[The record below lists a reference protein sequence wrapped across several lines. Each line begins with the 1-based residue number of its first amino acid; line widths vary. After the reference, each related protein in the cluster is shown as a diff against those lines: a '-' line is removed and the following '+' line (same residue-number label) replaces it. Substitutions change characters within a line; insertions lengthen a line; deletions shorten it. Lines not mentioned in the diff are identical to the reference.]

1 MRGYGYLAAVVGTV
15 AGAALGASPGI
26 AYFFL
31 TPCTSQGFQ
40 CLGVYLVGW
49 LVAIV
54 GGVVGGVLGCWWAL
68 RYGRYERAGPTAALL
83 VPLLVSGAMV
93 LGLVT
98 NVIDRLGGAAA
109 VALNALVSLV
119 MLTVLPAAARWI
131 VLRGRN
137 LTTRQISSSS
147 PP

>member
-31 TPCTSQGFQ
+31 TPCTSKGSSASG
-40 CLGVYLVGW
+40 CTSSAGSLRS
-49 LVAIV
+49 